1 MAYAWTISDS
11 DNTFFEG
18 GWKTYEASGG
28 YSAEEI
34 ETLREKFVR
43 GNTELSSELLRLV
56 DGLVTGVT
64 VELQGLEGDTLT
76 SVVTIGV
83 RPGSLL
89 VHDIDTDDTY
99 IGRDVYDVIEH
110 INAGGGGLPLYAVS
124 SLTAE

>member
-1 MAYAWTISDS
+1 MAISD
-11 DNTFFEG
+11 TFFEG

-28 YSAEEI
+28 YST

-110 INAGGGGLPLYAVS
+110 INAGGYAVS